1 MYEHPSSTSVEGAS
15 YQESELRSSQILQY
29 RDFLRCVFVSLEATS
44 HLMLPGAPALVEATC
59 LLSPPSALKQL
70 SVMVLG
76 RKITLQIKRL
86 AWKKKITTYIPM

>member
-1 MYEHPSSTSVEGAS
+1 MYEHPSHTSVEGAS

-29 RDFLRCVFVSLEATS
+29 HDFLRCVFVSLEATS
-44 HLMLPGAPALVEATC
+44 DLMLPGAPALVEATC

-76 RKITLQIKRL
+76 RKSHSRL
-86 AWKKKITTYIPM
+86 KGWLGKKKIATYIPM